1 MVNVL
6 ITGVSVVD
14 FIFQLNE
21 IPKENEKFRAENA
34 SISGGG
40 IAANAAVAISRLGG
54 TPTLVSRLG
63 YDQIGSMIKN
73 DLIEEGVNVNFTKQF
88 QGNRSSFSSVYID
101 KKGDRQVVNYRD
113 KNLPD
118 DASWINEID
127 EHDAYLADTRWN
139 EGAVET
145 LKIAKGFKR
154 PGVLD
159 AEETVSIEAIKNASH
174 IAFSL
179 YGLQKFTK
187 QKDIKYG
194 LIEISKITSGWV
206 CVTNGEKGVFFLQN
220 SELINIPSKQVEVK
234 DTLGAGDVWH
244 GAFTLSLA
252 EGNNEINSIKFAN
265 SAATLK
271 CTVFGG
277 RNGFPNRK
285 QLNQFMMENEIN
297 AT

>member
-101 KKGDRQVVNYRD
+101 KKCDRQVVNYRD

-118 DASWINEID
+118 DASWIYEID
-127 EHDAYLADTRWN
+127 EHDDPSPSHTPQSSLT
-139 EGAVET
+139 AVPPHSSLQSKNKQDPS
-145 LKIAKGFKR
+145 LK
-154 PGVLD
+154 
-159 AEETVSIEAIKNASH
+159 
-174 IAFSL
+174 
-179 YGLQKFTK
+179 
-187 QKDIKYG
+187 
-194 LIEISKITSGWV
+194 
-206 CVTNGEKGVFFLQN
+206 
-220 SELINIPSKQVEVK
+220 
-234 DTLGAGDVWH
+234 
-244 GAFTLSLA
+244 
-252 EGNNEINSIKFAN
+252 
-265 SAATLK
+265 SAASL
-271 CTVFGG
+271 
-277 RNGFPNRK
+277 
-285 QLNQFMMENEIN
+285 
-297 AT
+297 